1 MSVKLL
7 NEHHLELLSLK
18 GDCTGSPETLSLH
31 LPNYHIV
38 GNFLSWLNIIS
49 EDSKDSVT
57 TSKDTIH
64 VKRPTDKY
72 TCLAEHSDILYLND
86 IHLNRAYVKALEQ
99 LMKGNESAQP
109 LSVLYNTTR
118 LSFSALQARSLNYSP
133 VTMVTSEE
141 HHGTFQAVMAANHLR
156 PGEVTLL
163 DLSELDGDEGK
174 YDVVLFDLVEPCGAL
189 RQQVLEDIAL
199 IRYCQI

>member
-38 GNFLSWLNIIS
+38 GNLVSWLNIIS

-57 TSKDTIH
+57 TSIDSIP

-109 LSVLYNTTR
+109 LSLMYNTTR

-156 PGEVTLL
+156 PEEVTLL
-163 DLSELDGDEGK
+163 DLSEVDSDEGK
-174 YDVVLFDLVEPCGAL
+174 FDVVLFDLVEPCGAL

-199 IRYCQI
+199 LRYRNI